1 MQICQFYVQN
11 LVFSCLAKSHF
22 KHKIF
27 KDTIPA
33 YSWKPRFFNLMC
45 KPHRNSVFWCLPKGI
60 SNRRFEDIQIHYSS
74 PPLQSQILQF
84 YVQNSVCWGIP
95 KGILNRWFS
104 NILFLP
110 TPESVDFIF
119 LQNSIFDAFPKAFQ
133 IEDIQIV
140 LFLRAPE
147 HLDSPILDAKLGVLR
162 PSQRHFK

>member
-1 MQICQFYVQN
+1 M
-11 LVFSCLAKSHF
+11 FSCLAKSHF

-27 KDTIPA
+27 KDIIPA

-95 KGILNRWFS
+95 KGILNRWFL

-133 IEDIQIV
+133 IDNRRYSNSVIPACPWTPRFSNSWCQTWCFEAFPKAFQIEDV
-140 LFLRAPE
+140 
-147 HLDSPILDAKLGVLR
+147 
-162 PSQRHFK
+162 QRYQ